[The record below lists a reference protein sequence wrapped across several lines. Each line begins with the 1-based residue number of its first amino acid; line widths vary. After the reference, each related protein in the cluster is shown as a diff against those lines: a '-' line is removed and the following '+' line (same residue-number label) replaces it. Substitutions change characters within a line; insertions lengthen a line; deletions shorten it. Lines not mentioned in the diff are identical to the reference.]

1 MASQRALAAKI
12 DHYLSR
18 MGSPLAGQGAAFV
31 RSGRRWRV
39 DPLLLVAIAGHE
51 SRFGKSAYRPFNAW
65 GWGGMTFDSWSEG
78 IETVAKGLREN
89 YLDRGLTTVA
99 EIGAK
104 YAPIGAGNDPTNL
117 NQYWQSGV
125 GRIYAE
131 LGGSGL
137 DSVPGSKADVGG
149 GVTIVQ
155 PLPGSIPTSSS
166 FNTPDG
172 PEGAGGPNGHRH
184 GALDWFAAPGTP
196 IVAPVNGTVIEVRT
210 PQDVA
215 ASSSNPSQVFG
226 GVVKVQMAN
235 GMVWVFRH
243 VQPLAGLKVGKQ
255 VSAGAPIASVFRW
268 ASNPGGSHTHIEV
281 WKTLQGGYN
290 MPNLLDPV
298 EVFRN
303 GTLEPWS
310 GTMDTTDSAAWTDS
324 SGAAQETTSPL
335 PPLPTPEFGL
345 PIDVGPQS
353 PIGASPMLS
362 GTVRPEAS
370 GIQQYD
376 PTDTWRL
383 VLAQQGTSRATAQ
396 YAESIGVAGG

>member
-1 MASQRALAAKI
+1 MASERTIAAKI
-12 DHYLSR
+12 DHYLAR
-18 MGSPLAGQGAAFV
+18 QGSPLAGQGIAFV

-51 SRFGKSAYRPFNAW
+51 SRFGKSAYRPYNAW
-65 GWGGMTFDSWSEG
+65 GWGGITFSSWAEG
-78 IETVAKGLREN
+78 IEAVAKGLRTN
-89 YLDRGLTTVA
+89 YLDQGLTTIS

-104 YAPIGAGNDPTNL
+104 YAPIGASNDPTNL
-117 NQYWQSGV
+117 NQHWTSGV
-125 GRIYAE
+125 GRFYAE

-137 DSVPGSKADVGG
+137 DSVPGTRSSVGG
-149 GVTIVQ
+149 GTIVQ

-172 PEGAGGPNGHRH
+172 PEGAGSKSGNYH

-196 IVAPVNGTVIEVRT
+196 LVSPVNGTIIEVRT
-210 PQDVA
+210 PEQVA
-215 ASSSNPSQVFG
+215 ASSNNPSQVFG

-243 VQPLAGLKVGKQ
+243 IQPLKGIQVGKQ
-255 VSAGAPIASVFRW
+255 VSAGAPIASIYRW
-268 ASNPGGSHTHIEV
+268 ASNPSGSHTHIEI

-290 MPNLLDPV
+290 MSNLLDPV

-303 GTLEPWS
+303 GSVEPWE
-310 GTMDTTDSAAWTDS
+310 GTMDTTDSGGWTDTT
-324 SGAAQETTSPL
+324 GATQETTAPL

-353 PIGASPMLS
+353 PIGVGPMLP
-362 GTVRPEAS
+362 GTVRPESS
-370 GIQQYD
+370 GPQAYD
-376 PTDTWRL
+376 PADTWQI
-383 VLAQQGTSRATAQ
+383 VLSQQGTSRATTR
-396 YAESIGVAGG
+396 YAESIGAVGV